1 MLELAVSV
9 GLVVSLPSLEYHRAH
24 TSSPHTLKRR
34 RSNPV
39 LAHTTS
45 TPAPHAH
52 AMPVESKPGKPTL
65 EDEEGPDASLRKLL
79 TSRGVQ
85 CYAVLN
91 RSGIPIKAAGM
102 EHTDSL
108 QYASLLSELTL
119 ATQQFLA
126 SSQQLLASNTATAT
140 ATTGTLSSSWSS
152 ELVSLR
158 LKSTQHELIVTPDE
172 NYTLIV
178 LHNPNVGAS
187 GIAGMAAAG
196 ATAGEAGGA
205 EGGEK
210 KIEAKKP
217 AAEEKES
224 SD

>member
-1 MLELAVSV
+1 
-9 GLVVSLPSLEYHRAH
+9 
-24 TSSPHTLKRR
+24 
-34 RSNPV
+34 
-39 LAHTTS
+39 
-45 TPAPHAH
+45 
-52 AMPVESKPGKPTL
+52 MPVENKAGKPTL

-85 CYAVLN
+85 CYCVLN

-102 EHTDSL
+102 EHTESL

-126 SSQQLLASNTATAT
+126 SSQHLLADVADTTSPSDTAGPLA
-140 ATTGTLSSSWSS
+140 AFSS

-158 LKSTQHELIVTPDE
+158 LKSTQHELIVTPDD

-178 LHNPNVGAS
+178 LHNPNVGA
-187 GIAGMAAAG
+187 GGAGGAAVAG
-196 ATAGEAGGA
+196 AVAGEVGGA
-205 EGGEK
+205 EGEK
-210 KIEAKKP
+210 KAEAKKP

>member
-1 MLELAVSV
+1 
-9 GLVVSLPSLEYHRAH
+9 
-24 TSSPHTLKRR
+24 
-34 RSNPV
+34 
-39 LAHTTS
+39 
-45 TPAPHAH
+45 
-52 AMPVESKPGKPTL
+52 MPVEKPTKPAL

-79 TSRGVQ
+79 SSRGVQ

-126 SSQQLLASNTATAT
+126 SSQQLFATSASSPLAASF
-140 ATTGTLSSSWSS
+140 SS

-158 LKSTQHELIVTPDE
+158 LKSAQHELIVTPDD
-172 NYTLIV
+172 NYTLVV
-178 LHNPNVGAS
+178 LHNPNVQAGGSAGAT
-187 GIAGMAAAG
+187 AAG
-196 ATAGEAGGA
+196 AAAGEAGGA
-205 EGGEK
+205 DGEK
-210 KIEAKKP
+210 KAEAKKP

>member
-1 MLELAVSV
+1 
-9 GLVVSLPSLEYHRAH
+9 
-24 TSSPHTLKRR
+24 
-34 RSNPV
+34 
-39 LAHTTS
+39 
-45 TPAPHAH
+45 
-52 AMPVESKPGKPTL
+52 MPVEAKSTKPTL

-85 CYAVLN
+85 CYTVLN

-119 ATQQFLA
+119 ATQQFL
-126 SSQQLLASNTATAT
+126 SHSQQLLSSASSVDGSGEVGQLG
-140 ATTGTLSSSWSS
+140 GTWSS

-158 LKSTQHELIVTPDE
+158 LKSTRHELIVTPDE

-178 LHNPNVGAS
+178 LHNPNVGS
-187 GIAGMAAAG
+187 GSSGGAGGVAG
-196 ATAGEAGGA
+196 VVAGEAGGGV
-205 EGGEK
+205 EGEK
-210 KIEAKKP
+210 KAEVKK
-217 AAEEKES
+217 AAVEEKES

>member
-1 MLELAVSV
+1 
-9 GLVVSLPSLEYHRAH
+9 
-24 TSSPHTLKRR
+24 
-34 RSNPV
+34 
-39 LAHTTS
+39 
-45 TPAPHAH
+45 
-52 AMPVESKPGKPTL
+52 MPVENKSGKPTL

-126 SSQQLLASNTATAT
+126 ASQSLLTSSTTTTTPATAS
-140 ATTGTLSSSWSS
+140 TTNSSSPASSLAASFSS

-158 LKSTQHELIVTPDE
+158 LKSTLHELIVTPDE

-178 LHNPNVGAS
+178 LHNPNVGVGGLGGAAV
-187 GIAGMAAAG
+187 AGVA
-196 ATAGEAGGA
+196 AGEAGGA
-205 EGGEK
+205 EGEK
-210 KIEAKKP
+210 KAETKKP